1 MIFQPA
7 TLKFPGFVP
16 DMADASSHGCEHHP
30 GGTDPQQMP
39 GVPKAVLFLP
49 ITLPKKCTGDSSLQ
63 SIQLPTCL
71 KHQGVFHVLNV
82 WGAGI
87 PKRGVSQ
94 SDTLKTP
101 FQTLVWL
108 VPGTALWSLSAT
120 QHSIVQHRM
129 GAKTLPKTCSHECLP
144 PAEATSRFPLA
155 ESQTPCPQQYIH
167 FRYPPPAHF
176 PWDIAGCFC
185 LLLSPASPRAAP
197 PFPHINR

>member
-1 MIFQPA
+1 MC
-7 TLKFPGFVP
+7 G
-16 DMADASSHGCEHHP
+16 
-30 GGTDPQQMP
+30 
-39 GVPKAVLFLP
+39 
-49 ITLPKKCTGDSSLQ
+49 
-63 SIQLPTCL
+63 
-71 KHQGVFHVLNV
+71 

-87 PKRGVSQ
+87 PKWGVSQ

-197 PFPHINR
+197 PFPHINRWLSASRHWEQHSSWLQWRQNFSQGTCSIMPPQLLKHRFHLADTAGTIICLLSVSKRSYSVSLCHNLLPKDCHI